1 MLFLSL
7 FFVLQTQTE
16 QILVA
21 MLSCT
26 GAEKEG
32 KSAVK
37 FEVVLFPHY
46 FQTSFLKLSK
56 QKFRRFCLC

>member
-32 KSAVK
+32 KVRSN
-37 FEVVLFPHY
+37 
-46 FQTSFLKLSK
+46 LKLFY
-56 QKFRRFCLC
+56 FRAIFKPAF